1 MKKALTPR
9 NGAVDM
15 TSGPILKQLLVFG
28 APIFLG
34 SVFQQLYSMVDSI
47 VVGNYVGSDALASV
61 GSASVISNCLV
72 MVATGLT
79 TGASVVVA
87 QLAGAKQFERIR
99 HAISTTLIFAF
110 FVAFGATAAGLLF
123 APDIIRW
130 VRVPEGLRA
139 DSVAYLRIYVGG
151 ILFLMLYN
159 FFSAMLCA
167 LGDSKTPLIFL
178 VIASLLNIAGDLWFV
193 LVFRMGVPGVA
204 LATVLAQG
212 ISVILC
218 AVHCARKVEA
228 FRFQKGEF
236 RFYRTLFGDIL
247 RLSVP
252 SALQFSLASLGL
264 VLVQGLI
271 NSFGEIPMAAYTAAS
286 KLEGVS
292 HLPIESISM
301 SLSVFV
307 GQNIGAGSTK
317 RVKTGLQRAL
327 LASAGICTVIAVLV
341 YTLGP
346 QLIALFVGGEDKNAE
361 EVIRIGAA
369 FMRIWAPLTV
379 AFAVMNCFTSVLRGA
394 GDAIF
399 VMTASF
405 ADLGGRLVMAYVL
418 AIGFQIGFMGIAYAM
433 FSGWL
438 LSLIISVLRY
448 VSGRWKNKAISAIS
462 ASAAQQ

>member
-1 MKKALTPR
+1 MKSPTFR
-9 NGAVDM
+9 RSAVDM
-15 TSGPILKQLLVFG
+15 TSGPILKQLLIFG

-47 VVGNYVGSDALASV
+47 VVGNYVGTDALASV
-61 GSASVISNCLV
+61 GSASIIANCLV

-87 QLAGAKQFERIR
+87 QLAGAKQFGRIR

-110 FVAFGATAAGLLF
+110 FVALGMTAVGLLF
-123 APDIIRW
+123 APQIIRW
-130 VRVPEGLRA
+130 VRVPEALWA

-151 ILFLMLYN
+151 MLFLMLYN
-159 FFSAMLCA
+159 FFSAMLRA
-167 LGDSKTPLIFL
+167 LGDSTTPLVFL

-193 LVFRMGVPGVA
+193 LSFRMGVPGVA

-218 AVHCARKVEA
+218 AIHCARKVEA

-236 RFYRTLFGDIL
+236 RFYRALFRDIL

-252 SALQFSLASLGL
+252 SALQFSLSSLGF
-264 VLVQGLI
+264 VIVQGLI
-271 NSFGEIPMAAYTAAS
+271 NSFGEISMAAYTAAS
-286 KLEGVS
+286 KLEGVA

-307 GQNIGAGSTK
+307 GQNIGAGSGK
-317 RVKTGLQRAL
+317 RVKAGLWRTV
-327 LASAGICTVIAVLV
+327 LASAGVCAVIAVLV

-346 QLIALFVGGEDKNAE
+346 QLIALFVGAGDKNAA

-379 AFAVMNCFTSVLRGA
+379 IFAVMNCFTSVLRGA
-394 GDAIF
+394 GDSIF
-399 VMTASF
+399 VMACSF
-405 ADLGGRLVMAYVL
+405 ADLGGRTVMAYVL
-418 AIGFQIGFMGIAYAM
+418 AIGFQLGFMGIAYAM
-433 FSGWL
+433 FSGWVL
-438 LSLIISVLRY
+438 AFIIAVLRY
-448 VSGRWKNKAISAIS
+448 VSGGWKNKAISGIS
-462 ASAAQQ
+462 APTS

>member
-1 MKKALTPR
+1 MKEASTPR

-15 TSGPILKQLLVFG
+15 TSGSILKQLLVFG

-34 SVFQQLYSMVDSI
+34 SVFQQLYSMVDSV

-61 GSASVISNCLV
+61 GSASTIANCLV
-72 MVATGLT
+72 MIATGLT

-87 QLAGAKQFERIR
+87 QLAGAKQYGRIR
-99 HAISTTLIFAF
+99 HAISTTLFFAF
-110 FVAFGATAAGLLF
+110 FVALGATAVGLWF

-130 VRVPEGLRA
+130 VRVPEALRA

-151 ILFLMLYN
+151 MLFLMLYN
-159 FFSAMLCA
+159 FFSAMLRA
-167 LGDSKTPLIFL
+167 LGDSTTPLIFL

-193 LVFRMGVPGVA
+193 LSFRMGVPGVA

-212 ISVILC
+212 ISVVLC

-236 RFYRTLFGDIL
+236 RFYRELFGDIL

-252 SALQFSLASLGL
+252 SALQFGLSSLGF

-271 NSFGEIPMAAYTAAS
+271 NSFGEISMAAYTAAS
-286 KLEGVS
+286 KLEGVA

-307 GQNIGAGSTK
+307 GQNIGAGSGR
-317 RVKTGLQRAL
+317 RVKAGLWRTVL
-327 LASAGICTVIAVLV
+327 TSAGICAAIAVLV

-346 QLIALFVGGEDKNAE
+346 QLIALFIGDEYKNAA
-361 EVIRIGAA
+361 EVIRTGAA

-379 AFAVMNCFTSVLRGA
+379 VFAVMNCFSSVLRGA
-394 GDAIF
+394 GDSIF
-399 VMTASF
+399 VMACSF
-405 ADLGGRLVMAYVL
+405 ADLGGRTVMAYVL
-418 AIGFQIGFMGIAYAM
+418 ALGFQLGFMGIAYAM
-433 FSGWL
+433 FSGWVL
-438 LSLIISVLRY
+438 AFIIAVLRY
-448 VSGRWKNKAISAIS
+448 VSGRWKDKAISGIS
-462 ASAAQQ
+462 LPKE